1 MGEVN
6 SIKCVPK
13 MYIEGKKG
21 TWRLSWRTPKGT
33 TVEEKQSSVP
43 PPTNPPPKKNTEK
56 NKQEETLK

>member
-21 TWRLSWRTPKGT
+21 TWRLSWRTPKGQQW
-33 TVEEKQSSVP
+33 KRN
-43 PPTNPPPKKNTEK
+43 NPLFLLPQTPLQKKILRK
-56 NKQEETLK
+56 ISRRKP